1 MRLSVN
7 IRFIIL
13 ELICLLYILLFVYAA
28 VSKLLDFE
36 NFQVQLGQSP
46 MLREFVL
53 SISYGIPVLELVLAS
68 LLLFPK
74 TKVIGLYGAF
84 GLMTSFSIYLFILIT
99 YSDYIP
105 CSCGGILEKMGWEA
119 HLLFNILFVILAIIA
134 IRIYGTQ
141 QTIPVKSQLKI
152 LLTLFVISLGFVT
165 LQYFRTDEEKVALQH
180 FIRHYP
186 HHPIELAGQM
196 DLQYNSYY
204 LAGFQEGKIY
214 LGNVTAP
221 LSVKVIDIHTYQ
233 QENYI
238 INLPTSNL
246 RFHSLKLLV
255 AGPYFYFYDGT
266 TSVVFRG
273 SITNWKASQ
282 WLYNVAYFTHMIPID
297 SSTIAIKALSNSTN
311 ENVLGLINKK
321 DSVNVSLY
329 PKILEKQVD
338 GVFDTD
344 GIMTFNSA
352 NKQLVY
358 TYFYRN
364 EFIVISPSFKSHL
377 NYKTIDQTEI
387 AQVKTVTLKKKNR
400 KVLAAQ
406 PLTVNKNSTCSRD
419 YVLIQSGI
427 IGNYEPKDTWNTSS
441 TIDVYSLLNG
451 SYQFSFYIPHQKG
464 KALRNFS
471 ISDSKIIAIN
481 GQYLTV
487 YQLKSPF

>member
-1 MRLSVN
+1 MRNSVN
-7 IRFIIL
+7 LRTILL

-53 SISYGIPVLELVLAS
+53 FISYGIPFLEIVLAS

-74 TKVIGLYGAF
+74 TKIIGLYGAF

-119 HLLFNILFVILAIIA
+119 HLLFNILFVIMAVIA
-134 IRIYGTQ
+134 IRIYGIRE
-141 QTIPVKSQLKI
+141 TISLKSQLKL

-165 LQYFRTDEEKVALQH
+165 LQYFRTDDEKIAQQN

-186 HHPIELAGQM
+186 HHPIELAWQM
-196 DLQYNSYY
+196 DLKYNSYY
-204 LAGFQEGKIY
+204 IAGFQEGKIY

-221 LSVKVIDIHTYQ
+221 LSVKVVDIHTYQ

-238 INLPTSNL
+238 INLPKSNL
-246 RFHSLKLLV
+246 RFRSLKLLV
-255 AGPYFYFYDGT
+255 VGAYFYFYDGT
-266 TSVVFRG
+266 TPVVFRG
-273 SITNWKASQ
+273 SISNWEANQ
-282 WLYNVAYFTHMIPID
+282 WLYNEAYFTHMLPID
-297 SSTIAIKALSNSTN
+297 SLTIAIKALSNSTN
-311 ENVLGLINKK
+311 ENVLGLIHKN
-321 DSVNVSLY
+321 DSVNVSLH

-338 GVFDTD
+338 GIFDTD
-344 GIMTFNSA
+344 GIMTFNSD

-364 EFIVISPSFKSHL
+364 EFIVISPNFKSHL

-400 KVLAAQ
+400 KVLAEQ

-441 TIDVYSLLNG
+441 IIDAYSILNG
-451 SYQFSFYIPHQKG
+451 SYQFSFYIPHQEG
-464 KALRNFS
+464 KTLSDFS

-487 YQLKSPF
+487 YKLKSPF